1 MDIYID
7 NKKVTIRKKN
17 FSNLGVAIFEIN
29 KKLLKENK
37 ILNQIYV
44 NGEIL
49 KDHSIVNIEDLKTIE
64 IITKSYSGVILES
77 VLNTKKYIDN
87 YFEVFDS
94 LYDFDDDNSIT
105 FDEIDL
111 LEITLFLNWFY
122 NLLLLIKENY
132 IFKFIRDDYEE
143 YMENFRLSLQSVE
156 ILYKKGQFDEMFT
169 ELETI
174 TNYFLMDFYNNVDD
188 YIDDIL
194 QEENKKSLLN

>member
-7 NKKVTIRKKN
+7 NKKVSIRKKN

-37 ILNQIYV
+37 ILNQIYL

-49 KDHSIVNIEDLKTIE
+49 KEHSVVKIEDLKTIE
-64 IITKSYSGVILES
+64 IITKSYGSVILES

-87 YFEVFDS
+87 YFEVFDG
-94 LYDFDDDNSIT
+94 LYDFEDEDFIT

-122 NLLLLIKENY
+122 NLLLLIKENE
-132 IFKFIRDDYEE
+132 ILKFIRDDYEE
-143 YMENFRLSLQSVE
+143 YMENFRLSLESIE
-156 ILYKKGQFDEMFT
+156 ILYKEGKFDEMFT

-174 TNYFLMDFYNNVDD
+174 TNYFLMDFYNNLDG

-194 QEENKKSLLN
+194 MEENRKLLLN